1 MYIPNDKWEKLDA
14 KAIEGY
20 FVGLPPNRKGYIV
33 SDSWN
38 PLRVYVFCDVTFV
51 ETPEISKC
59 MTIQIDGQ
67 VPESEEAP
75 INNIEAK
82 PESESETEDLV
93 VKGDDTG

>member
-1 MYIPNDKWEKLDA
+1 
-14 KAIEGY
+14 
-20 FVGLPPNRKGYIV
+20 
-33 SDSWN
+33 
-38 PLRVYVFCDVTFV
+38 VYVSCDVTFV